1 MVNHI
6 VSIVGW
12 GLDEATGDTYW
23 IVRNS
28 WGQYWGE
35 MGYFRILAGHNS
47 LGIELEVAWATPG
60 VFTVNN
66 FACWE
71 NGENCRTAVEYQD
84 PSKNIDGLK
93 RRLMADKTHSTGGRS
108 IRG

>member
-12 GLDEATGDTYW
+12 GLDEETGDTFW

-35 MGYFRILAGHNS
+35 MGYFRILAGHNA
-47 LGIELEVAWATPG
+47 LGIEMEAAWATPG

-66 FACWE
+66 FACYE
-71 NGENCRTAVEYQD
+71 DGSNCHQAAEYQD
-84 PSKNIDGLK
+84 PSKNLEGLK
-93 RRLMADKTHSTGGRS
+93 RRLMEDKKQPPTRR
-108 IRG
+108 IRA